1 MLFSDHGELVRARS
15 IEENVDNNTISVKA
29 SEGFSVQ
36 NVSKV
41 GNQPKSVLSFLCL
54 VKLHF

>member
-15 IEENVDNNTISVKA
+15 IEENVDNNTISVKG

-41 GNQPKSVLSFLCL
+41 GNQPKSVLSFLC
-54 VKLHF
+54 